1 MKSWFLVA
9 LVALLAIGLACGS
22 EETAPPVLESPV
34 MEPTKSPATTTAVLT
49 PAPEPTGTPEPDA
62 TNTPAP
68 AAATSEPTAT
78 PTVAPAIAPS
88 VVQDLTVRRVTED
101 SLTLEW
107 EPPANSDVAPVDEYE
122 VIRDVSLLPDQQQ
135 LVWETTFT
143 DTGLTA
149 GTEHSYRIRAI
160 GVDGAKGDEV
170 GIVVF
175 TLDSP
180 TPTPVSTPT
189 QQPTA
194 TPEIQTPTSVPTST
208 PSPTI
213 TAIPTPPPVPTPT
226 PTPETDVWLVVED
239 RDTITDVVTVGFI
252 SIAVEHNLANSYD
265 SPYLAVGCSSDV
277 GMYIFTH
284 WGGKH
289 LSASASGQGGLFN
302 GSVRFDSED
311 ALTLAWVDI
320 GDNTTAH
327 IRYVEPFLNL
337 LLQHDSVYVRIENY
351 DYENQD
357 ARFILTGLSEHLQE
371 HAEVCGEET
380 APTPVP
386 TPVPDPTWTPTPL
399 PSPTAGPASAGTWRG
414 LTIAPENR
422 CAPYDSDDYSYSPSV
437 EPRIVADMGGIIY
450 GPYSGSYFASIRE
463 TDIEHIVA
471 RSEAHDSGLCMAD
484 AGTRKTFASDLL
496 NLTLASPSV
505 NRHQKVDN
513 DAAEWLPDLNRCWYA
528 NRVIRVRGK
537 YNLTIDQREADA
549 LDVVL
554 AGCTSFE
561 MVVVSASSQAAQL
574 PTSTPTPR
582 SGSSVDALALYDDN
596 GNGRISCAEA
606 RAHGIA
612 PVRSDH
618 PAYPY
623 MNDADGDGVVCE

>member
-1 MKSWFLVA
+1 MKSWLSITLA
-9 LVALLAIGLACGS
+9 ALLAIWMACGADDP
-22 EETAPPVLESPV
+22 APAIVELPR
-34 MEPTKSPATTTAVLT
+34 
-49 PAPEPTGTPEPDA
+49 PEPTEAPPAPIAPQTSTPEPTRSPVPVA

-68 AAATSEPTAT
+68 TATSEPTST
-78 PTVAPAIAPS
+78 PTPAPAIAPG
-88 VVQDLTVRRVTED
+88 VVQNLTVRRVTED
-101 SLTLEW
+101 SLTLQW
-107 EPPANSDVAPVDEYE
+107 EPPANGDVVPVEQYE
-122 VIRDVSLLPDQQQ
+122 VTRDISLLPDQQE
-135 LVWETTFT
+135 LVLEPTFT
-143 DTGLTA
+143 DLGLES
-149 GTEHSYRIRAI
+149 GTEHKYRIRAI
-160 GVDGAKGDEV
+160 GAGGTKGVEVD
-170 GIVVF
+170 IVIF

-180 TPTPVSTPT
+180 TPPPT
-189 QQPTA
+189 V

-208 PSPTI
+208 PAPTF
-213 TAIPTPPPVPTPT
+213 TSTPTSVPTPT
-226 PTPETDVWLVVED
+226 PTPDTGAWLVVED
-239 RDTITDVVTVGFI
+239 KDPITDVQTVGFI
-252 SIAVEHNLANSYD
+252 SIAVEHNLGDPYD

-284 WGGKH
+284 WGGKYVT
-289 LSASASGQGGLFN
+289 ASASGQGGLFN

-311 ALTLAWVDI
+311 ALTLAWVDV

-327 IRYVEPFLNL
+327 IRHIEPFLEL

-351 DYENQD
+351 DNENQD
-357 ARFILTGLSEHLQE
+357 ARFILTGLENHLKK
-371 HAEVCGEET
+371 HKEVCGEET
-380 APTPVP
+380 APSTVP
-386 TPVPDPTWTPTPL
+386 TTSPDPTRTPTPL
-399 PSPTAGPASAGTWRG
+399 QSPTSVPASANTWRG

-422 CAPYDSDDYSYSPSV
+422 CAAYDPDDYSYSQSV

-450 GPYSGSYFASIRE
+450 GPYSGNHFASTRE

-484 AGTRKTFASDLL
+484 AGTRKSFASDLL

-505 NRHQKVDN
+505 NRHQKVDH
-513 DAAEWLPDLNRCWYA
+513 DAAEWLPDLNRCWFA
-528 NRVIRVRGK
+528 DRVVRVRAK
-537 YNLTIDQREADA
+537 YGLTIDQREADA

-554 AGCTSFE
+554 SGCSSFE
-561 MVVVSASSQAAQL
+561 MVVVSASSQV
-574 PTSTPTPR
+574 PTSTPTL
-582 SGSSVDALALYDDN
+582 GAGTGVDALALYDDN